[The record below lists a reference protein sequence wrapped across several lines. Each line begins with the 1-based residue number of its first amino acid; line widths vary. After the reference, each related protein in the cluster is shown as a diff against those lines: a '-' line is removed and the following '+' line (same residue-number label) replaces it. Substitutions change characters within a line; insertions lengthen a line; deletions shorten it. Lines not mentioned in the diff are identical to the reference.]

1 MISKFLI
8 KSFIKDYENIDNPD
22 IRERYGYLGGVVG
35 IFSNILLFIVKF
47 FVGTVTNSIAVS
59 ADAFNN
65 LSDVLSSVITV
76 LGFKLASKPADE
88 EHPYGHGRIEY
99 ISALIIASLVL
110 LVGFSFL
117 KASIDK
123 IRNPEP
129 VNFEIIPFSL
139 LLISVGIKF
148 WLSRFNMY
156 VGKAINSSALKASSV
171 DALSDVFSSATVALS
186 LLVSTWIDFP
196 IDGIMGILVSGFILY
211 SGYNILK
218 ETIDDLLGTRP
229 SNELVKNI
237 EQELLKYN
245 PIIDVHDLIIHT
257 YGPNKYMASIHVE
270 VPSNSSIVE
279 IHDVID
285 QAEREVSNKFNVLL
299 VIHMDPVVTDDKE
312 VAAIRHV
319 TEEILKKFDVIES
332 YHDFRVVESGDHKNV
347 IFDAVIKVSK
357 SYSRKDKENLEK
369 AIDSYLKDYDPN
381 LNGIITIEQNFN
393 KD

>member
-1 MISKFLI
+1 MISKLLI
-8 KSFIKDYENIDNPD
+8 KSFIKDYENTDNPD
-22 IRERYGYLGGVVG
+22 IRERYGYLGGIVG

-47 FVGTVTNSIAVS
+47 FVGTITNSIAVT

-129 VNFEIIPFSL
+129 VFFEIIPFSL

-156 VGKAINSSALKASSV
+156 VGKTIDSSALKASSV
-171 DALSDVFSSATVALS
+171 DALSDVFSSLTVAIS
-186 LLVSTWIDFP
+186 LLISTWIDFP

-229 SNELVKNI
+229 SDELVENI
-237 EQELLKYN
+237 EQALLKYK

-257 YGPNKYMASIHVE
+257 YGPNKYMASIHAE
-270 VPSNSSIVE
+270 VPSDSSLVE

-285 QAEREVSNKFNVLL
+285 QAEREVSRKFNVLL

-312 VAAIRHV
+312 VNTIRNIS
-319 TEEILKKFDVIES
+319 EEILNKFPDIES

-347 IFDAVIKVSK
+347 MLDVVVKSPK
-357 SYSRKDKENLEK
+357 SYTRKDKEKLEK
-369 AIDSYLKDYDPN
+369 EIDFYLKAYNPN
-381 LNGIITIEQNFN
+381 LNGIITVEQNFK